1 MKRLSLIVIL
11 VLSGHFVLSQV
22 PDSTVAPTAPTTVQ
36 DTTPPPP
43 QENKRSFSEKF
54 ALGLGFG
61 FWFNTRTSY
70 FEIAPSVAY
79 LFPKRLTTGIGYRYI
94 YQHDKQLNN
103 DLHSHGPN
111 VFAKLDL
118 LKRVY
123 FWTEYEYLNNQYFVN
138 VPGVDEEY
146 SRETEGTE
154 SWFVGLGYQRSLG
167 RKGKGGISVQV
178 LYNILYDQD
187 DHSPYYSSW
196 IYRIGYFF

>member
-22 PDSTVAPTAPTTVQ
+22 PDSTAAPTAPTTVQ

-70 FEIAPSVAY
+70 FEISPSVAY

-103 DLHSHGPN
+103 
-111 VFAKLDL
+111 
-118 LKRVY
+118 
-123 FWTEYEYLNNQYFVN
+123 
-138 VPGVDEEY
+138 
-146 SRETEGTE
+146 
-154 SWFVGLGYQRSLG
+154 
-167 RKGKGGISVQV
+167 
-178 LYNILYDQD
+178 
-187 DHSPYYSSW
+187 
-196 IYRIGYFF
+196 